1 MMSISLQYEKS
12 LTLLRSALW
21 RTPCSVSLSA
31 QDWKGIVCFA
41 SEQVLDGILPD
52 AIALL
57 SRGAQPATAAK
68 MRMIAQQL
76 QVEKANA
83 RMNGELQAFTEEL
96 ERRSIPY
103 VLLKGQGVASLYPAP
118 HHRTPGDIDL
128 YVPANYLK
136 EVACGFDA
144 FGATRTAETRHHIN
158 YQARGV
164 EWELH
169 HCIYYFQKDSRNVRF
184 MHYVDEAMQEPPV
197 YAKIEDAKVRVLPP
211 TTNVLMLLA
220 HILDHFY
227 CQGVGL
233 RQLCD
238 YALMLDSA
246 HKDIDRKQLMKA
258 LGELSLTKAYR
269 VFGQLCVQ
277 NLGLSPDK
285 LILQP
290 RKSDKRLAH
299 SVMKDCLR
307 GGNFGRND
315 HKGRATLWN
324 SLIYYTRFFGRL
336 VRFGGL
342 CPSEALW
349 WPLAKLKRYVTGTVQ
364 LSEEKSV
371 LNTLNK

>member
-1 MMSISLQYEKS
+1 MVSLRMQYEKD
-12 LTLLRSALW
+12 LALLRTALW
-21 RTPCSVSLSA
+21 RTPYSVSLSA
-31 QDWKGIVCFA
+31 QDWEEVMCFA
-41 SEQVLDGILPD
+41 SEQALDGILPD

-57 SRGAQPATAAK
+57 PQETQPATAVK
-68 MRMIAQQL
+68 MRMIARQL
-76 QVEKANA
+76 QVEKANT
-83 RMNGELQAFTEEL
+83 RMNGELLAFTEEL

-103 VLLKGQGVASLYPAP
+103 VVLKGQGVASLYPAP
-118 HHRTPGDIDL
+118 NHRASGDIDL
-128 YVPANYLK
+128 YVPVNFLK
-136 EVACGFDA
+136 KVACGFEA

-169 HCIYYFQKDSRNVRF
+169 HCIYYFQKDGRNLRF
-184 MHYVDEAMQEPPV
+184 MHYVYEAMKLPAT
-197 YAKIEDAKVRVLPP
+197 YAVIGEGRVRVLPP
-211 TTNVLMLLA
+211 MMNVLMLLA

-285 LILQP
+285 LMLQP
-290 RKSDKRLAH
+290 TKADKRLAQR
-299 SVMKDCLR
+299 VMEDCLR

-324 SLIYYTRFFGRL
+324 SLTYYTRFFGRL
-336 VRFGGL
+336 MRFGGL

-349 WPLAKLKRYVTGTVQ
+349 WPLAKMKRYVTGTVQ

-371 LNTLNK
+371 LNG

>member
-1 MMSISLQYEKS
+1 MMSISMQYEKA
-12 LTLLRSALW
+12 LTLLQSALW
-21 RTPCSVSLSA
+21 STPCSVSLSA
-31 QDWKGIVCFA
+31 QAWEGIVRFV

-57 SRGAQPATAAK
+57 SREAQPTTAAK
-68 MRMIAQQL
+68 MRMIARQL
-76 QVEKANA
+76 QVEKANEK
-83 RMNGELQAFTEEL
+83 MNGELLAFTEEL

-103 VLLKGQGVASLYPAP
+103 VLLKGQGVASLYPVP

-136 EVACGFDA
+136 EVACGFEA

-169 HCIYYFQKDSRNVRF
+169 HCIYYFQKDSRNLRF
-184 MHYVDEAMQEPPV
+184 MRYVDEAMKQPAT
-197 YAKIEDAKVRVLPP
+197 YATIGEGGVRVLPP
-211 TTNVLMLLA
+211 MMNVLMLLS

-238 YALMLDSA
+238 YALMLNSA
-246 HKDIDRKQLMKA
+246 YKDIDKEQLIMA
-258 LGELSLTKAYR
+258 LDELSLTRAYR

-277 NLGLSPDK
+277 YLGLSPNK
-285 LILQP
+285 LMLQP
-290 RKSDKRLAH
+290 TKSDKRLAQR
-299 SVMKDCLR
+299 VLMDCLR

-315 HKGRATLWN
+315 HNGRATLWT
-324 SLIYYTRFFGRL
+324 SLTYYTRFFARL
-336 VRFGGL
+336 LRYGAL

-364 LSEEKSV
+364 LSEENSA
-371 LNTLNK
+371 LNK